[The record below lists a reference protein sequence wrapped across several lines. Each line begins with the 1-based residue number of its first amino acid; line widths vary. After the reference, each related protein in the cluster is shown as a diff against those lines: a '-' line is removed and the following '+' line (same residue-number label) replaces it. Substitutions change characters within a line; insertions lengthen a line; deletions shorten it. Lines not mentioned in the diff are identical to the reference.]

1 MKNLSAILLLAISL
15 FFASCDK
22 KTGGGDPIQPTSTVK
37 LAFKATFDGQDL
49 KKNTDYMFGTNPV
62 QFIRFTLFVSNVTL
76 LKGTTE
82 TKLTEAEF
90 LEFFSET
97 NASNDSEKPTFSYPN
112 VLSDDYTGIKID
124 FGMAP
129 ALNSKRPS
137 DFPATHALS
146 NETEYWLGWKS
157 YIFSKIEANAELGAD
172 TTPNNYESFL
182 NYHCGS
188 TTTFDV
194 SSSHTFSQTIDISGN
209 EKVINVELD
218 LKKLFLF
225 GTKMLDIT
233 NTANQVTGAAPSDLG
248 LAKDLMAN
256 WKNATTIK

>member
-1 MKNLSAILLLAISL
+1 MKNLSAFLLLAISL

-22 KTGGGDPIQPTSTVK
+22 TGGDPIQPTSTVK
-37 LAFKATFDGQDL
+37 LAFNATFDGQPL

-62 QFIRFTLFVSNVTL
+62 QFSRFTLFVSNVTL
-76 LKGTTE
+76 LKGTVE

-97 NASNDSEKPTFSYPN
+97 NSGNASETPTFSYPKI
-112 VLSDDYTGIKID
+112 LSDDYTGIKLD
-124 FGMAP
+124 YGMAP
-129 ALNSKRPS
+129 ALNSKKPA

-157 YIFSKIEANAELGAD
+157 YIFSKIEAKAELGAD
-172 TTPNNYESFL
+172 TIPNNYESFL

-194 SSSHTFSQTIDISGN
+194 SSTHTFSQTIAITGS
-209 EKVINVELD
+209 EKVINVEFD
-218 LKKLFLF
+218 LKKLFVF
-225 GTKMLDIT
+225 DTKVLDIT
-233 NTANQVTGAAPSDLG
+233 LTDNQYTGTDPSDLV
-248 LAKDLMAN
+248 LAKKLMDN
-256 WKNATTIK
+256 WQNATNIK